1 MADTTS
7 IVSLILG
14 LVIVILFIPLL
25 KGGNACQQGR
35 GEGCNVTSATRAA
48 IADMFSH
55 IKVRKTFTEFTA
67 KFQVRELEEVVE
79 SQSKDGI
86 GEY

>member
-1 MADTTS
+1 MK
-7 IVSLILG
+7 IVN
-14 LVIVILFIPLL
+14 VQATFPQL
-25 KGGNACQQGR
+25 KGGNAGQQGR

-67 KFQVRELEEVVE
+67 KFQVRDLADTPVVE

>member
-1 MADTTS
+1 MKVVNVQAT
-7 IVSLILG
+7 
-14 LVIVILFIPLL
+14 FPQL

-48 IADMFSH
+48 IADVFKH

-67 KFQVRELEEVVE
+67 KFQVRELEEDIPTE
-79 SQSKDGI
+79 AK
-86 GEY
+86 

>member
-1 MADTTS
+1 MKVVNVQAT
-7 IVSLILG
+7 
-14 LVIVILFIPLL
+14 FPQL
-25 KGGNACQQGR
+25 KGGNAGQQGR

-48 IADMFSH
+48 IADMFKH

-67 KFQVRELEEVVE
+67 KFQVRDSDEVVE